1 MHVGATSRAEATV
14 ERVATGERDDLVMV
28 LGTGCCDSTAP
39 FLYDHYYPGTDVVRV
54 GTIAT
59 VPVVAHTWLADLYGE
74 DELVVDVDEG
84 VPNDSFSLESDY
96 DCRFTLR
103 VASERR

>member
-1 MHVGATSRAEATV
+1 MRITATPRSEDVVR
-14 ERVATGERDDLVMV
+14 RVATSGRRELVLV

-39 FLYDHYYPGTDVVRV
+39 FLYDRYYPGTDVVEVGRV
-54 GTIAT
+54 SD
-59 VPVVAHTWLADLYGE
+59 VPVFAHTWLADLYG
-74 DELVVDVDEG
+74 DGDLVLDVDEG

-103 VASERR
+103 TGAA